1 VYTGGSGSCS
11 LSQTILRHFE
21 ERSQITTGDRVRR
34 CQQRLY
40 REHAKIRAELL
51 LKMLPDV
58 QNLIA
63 LQQADREILRLKEEI
78 AALPKRVAAIE
89 ERLAG
94 TRAILEKA
102 KTAVKAD
109 EASRRKYES
118 AISDQQ
124 QKISKYRDQSLAVK
138 TNEQYKALLHEI
150 QFAEQD
156 IRANEDKI
164 LELMVNAEIREKDV
178 KAAEAKLKA
187 ETAEIEKEKIEARQR
202 TAEDEKQLA
211 EWNAKR
217 DIARAGVNPDLL
229 PQYDRVARHR
239 GSGLS
244 EARDHKCLACQ
255 VMLRPQT
262 YNEVRAATQV
272 VVCES
277 CQRILYY
284 DPAHDEEPDPVV
296 VARRR
301 RAHPKFESSQA
312 WYYRPSF
319 EDHGEV
325 FLVYINSKGM
335 SSRHVYDGSSGRG
348 VGDILVRE
356 GEYRLGFP
364 EDFTDDVIRLNGSWT
379 ESEIEE
385 WGGELP
391 TATLDALHRDL
402 DLARVEMRKHSH
414 AKSHAMATEH
424 PAAS

>member
-1 VYTGGSGSCS
+1 MIATRVLKSG
-11 LSQTILRHFE
+11 
-21 ERSQITTGDRVRR
+21 
-34 CQQRLY
+34 QRY
-40 REHAKIRAELL
+40 SY
-51 LKMLPDV
+51 KMLPDV

-94 TRAILEKA
+94 TRALLEKA
-102 KTAVKAD
+102 KGAVKAD
-109 EASRRKYES
+109 EAARRKYES
-118 AISDQQ
+118 GIQDQQ

-156 IRANEDKI
+156 IRAHEDKI

-178 KAAEAKLKA
+178 KAAEATLRA
-187 ETAEIEKEKIEARQR
+187 ETADIEKEKIEARQR
-202 TAEDEKQLA
+202 TTEDEKQLA

-217 DIARAGVNPDLL
+217 DTARAGVDADLL
-229 PQYDRVARHR
+229 RQYDRVAKHR
-239 GSGLS
+239 GTGLS

-262 YNEVRAATQV
+262 YNEVRASTHV
-272 VVCES
+272 VTCES

-284 DPAHDEEPDPVV
+284 DPANDEVVDPAVT
-296 VARRR
+296 ARRR

-312 WYYRPSF
+312 WYFRPNF

-325 FLVYINSKGM
+325 FVVYLNHKGE
-335 SSRHVYDGSSGRG
+335 STRQVYDGSSGRG
-348 VGDILVRE
+348 IGDILVRE
-356 GEYRLGFP
+356 GEYRLAFP
-364 EDFTDDVIRLNGSWT
+364 EDFSEDVIRLNGNWT
-379 ESEIEE
+379 ESELEE
-385 WGGELP
+385 WGNELP

-402 DLARVEMRKHSH
+402 DLARAESHKHRH
-414 AKSHAMATEH
+414 AREAVASEH

>member
-1 VYTGGSGSCS
+1 
-11 LSQTILRHFE
+11 
-21 ERSQITTGDRVRR
+21 
-34 CQQRLY
+34 
-40 REHAKIRAELL
+40 
-51 LKMLPDV
+51 MLPDV

-94 TRAILEKA
+94 TKAILEKA

-109 EASRRKYES
+109 EAARRKFES

-178 KAAEAKLKA
+178 KAAEAELKA
-187 ETAEIEKEKIEARQR
+187 ETAEIEKEKVDARQR
-202 TAEDEKQLA
+202 TTEDEKELA

-217 DIARAGVNPDLL
+217 EKARAGVDADLL
-229 PQYDRVARHR
+229 RQYDRVAKHR

-262 YNEVRAATQV
+262 YNEVRAGAQV

-277 CQRILYY
+277 CQRILFY
-284 DPAHDEEPDPVV
+284 DPANDEAADPAVI
-296 VARRR
+296 ARRR

-312 WYYRPSF
+312 WYYRPNF

-356 GEYRLGFP
+356 GEYRLAFP
-364 EDFTDDVIRLNGSWT
+364 EDLTDDAIRLNGSWS
-379 ESEIEE
+379 ESELEE
-385 WGGELP
+385 WGNELP

-402 DLARVEMRKHSH
+402 DLARAESRTRSH
-414 AKSHAMATEH
+414 ARGEAIASEH

>member
-1 VYTGGSGSCS
+1 
-11 LSQTILRHFE
+11 
-21 ERSQITTGDRVRR
+21 
-34 CQQRLY
+34 
-40 REHAKIRAELL
+40 
-51 LKMLPDV
+51 MLPDV

-94 TRAILEKA
+94 TRALLEKA
-102 KTAVKAD
+102 KGAVKAD
-109 EASRRKYES
+109 EAARRKYES
-118 AISDQQ
+118 GIQDQQ

-156 IRANEDKI
+156 IRAHEDKI

-187 ETAEIEKEKIEARQR
+187 ETAEIEKEKVQAKQR

-217 DIARAGVNPDLL
+217 DTARAGVDADLL
-229 PQYDRVARHR
+229 RQYDRVAKHR
-239 GSGLS
+239 GTGLS
-244 EARDHKCLACQ
+244 EAKDHKCLACQ

-262 YNEVRAATQV
+262 YNEVRASTHV
-272 VVCES
+272 VTCES

-284 DPAHDEEPDPVV
+284 DPSNDEVVDPAVT
-296 VARRR
+296 ARRR

-312 WYYRPSF
+312 WYFRPNF

-325 FLVYINSKGM
+325 FVVYLNSKGT
-335 SSRHVYDGSSGRG
+335 SSRQVYDGSSGRG
-348 VGDILVRE
+348 IGDVLVRE
-356 GEYRLGFP
+356 GEYRLAFP
-364 EDFTDDVIRLNGSWT
+364 EDFPENVIRLNGNWT
-379 ESEIEE
+379 ESELEE
-385 WGGELP
+385 WGNELP

-402 DLARVEMRKHSH
+402 DLARAESRKHRH
-414 AKSHAMATEH
+414 AREAVASEH

>member
-1 VYTGGSGSCS
+1 
-11 LSQTILRHFE
+11 
-21 ERSQITTGDRVRR
+21 
-34 CQQRLY
+34 
-40 REHAKIRAELL
+40 
-51 LKMLPDV
+51 MLPDV

-94 TRAILEKA
+94 TKALLEKA
-102 KTAVKAD
+102 KGAVKAD
-109 EASRRKYES
+109 EAARRKYES
-118 AISDQQ
+118 GIQDQQ

-156 IRANEDKI
+156 IRAHEDKI

-178 KAAEAKLKA
+178 KAAEATLKA
-187 ETAEIEKEKIEARQR
+187 ETAEIEKKKIEARQR

-217 DIARAGVNPDLL
+217 DTARAGVDADLL
-229 PQYDRVARHR
+229 RQYDRVAKHR
-239 GSGLS
+239 GTGIS

-272 VVCES
+272 VTCES
-277 CQRILYY
+277 CQRILYH
-284 DPAHDEEPDPVV
+284 DPSHDEAPDPVV

-325 FLVYINSKGM
+325 FLVYLNSKGM

-348 VGDILVRE
+348 IGDILVRE
-356 GEYRLGFP
+356 GEYRLAFP
-364 EDFTDDVIRLNGSWT
+364 EDFADDVIRLNGSWS
-379 ESEIEE
+379 ESELEE
-385 WGGELP
+385 WGNELP

-402 DLARVEMRKHSH
+402 DLARAESRKRGH
-414 AKSHAMATEH
+414 AREAVASEH

>member
-1 VYTGGSGSCS
+1 MEFGMNMVKSPAVP
-11 LSQTILRHFE
+11 LS
-21 ERSQITTGDRVRR
+21 
-34 CQQRLY
+34 
-40 REHAKIRAELL
+40 
-51 LKMLPDV
+51 KMLPDV

-63 LQQADREILRLKEEI
+63 LQAADREILRLRDEV

-94 TRAILEKA
+94 TRALLEKA

-109 EASRRKYES
+109 EAARRKYES

-156 IRANEDKI
+156 IRGNEDKI
-164 LELMVNAEIREKDV
+164 LELMVNAELREKDV
-178 KAAEAKLKA
+178 KAAEAVLKA
-187 ETAEIEKEKIEARQR
+187 ETAEIEKEKIEARKR
-202 TAEDEKQLA
+202 TAEDEQQLA

-217 DIARAGVNPDLL
+217 DTARAGVDADLL
-229 PQYDRVARHR
+229 RQYDRVAKHR
-239 GSGLS
+239 RTGLS

-262 YNEVRAATQV
+262 YNEVRAGTQV
-272 VVCES
+272 VICES

-284 DPAHDEEPDPVV
+284 DPVNDEAADPAV

-301 RAHPKFESSQA
+301 RAHPKFDSGQA
-312 WYYRPSF
+312 WYYRPNF

-348 VGDILVRE
+348 IGDVLVRE

-364 EDFTDDVIRLNGSWT
+364 EDFSDDVIRLNGHWA
-379 ESEIEE
+379 ESELEE
-385 WGGELP
+385 WGNELP
-391 TATLDALHRDL
+391 TAALDALHRDL
-402 DLARVEMRKHSH
+402 DLARVESRSH
-414 AKSHAMATEH
+414 TKARSEAIA
-424 PAAS
+424 